1 MYGEALRISSL
12 AEEYYKQHNRDWT
25 VEDGI
30 SPKCVSSICEKYDI
44 AYYAFD
50 VEKIVSLKI
59 FQKIE
64 IIKRWFGLLSIIVC
78 ILFLMTQI
86 GNDESKERK

>member
-1 MYGEALRISSL
+1 M
-12 AEEYYKQHNRDWT
+12 NWT

-44 AYYAFD
+44 AHYAFD
-50 VEKIVSLKI
+50 VKKVVSLRI

-64 IIKRWFGLLSIIVC
+64 IIKH
-78 ILFLMTQI
+78 
-86 GNDESKERK
+86 